1 MGELLTEPTERLR
14 DVYKDL
20 EEEHKQI
27 LGVVS
32 RARETTANDE
42 LLPILKELHAVLTQ
56 HFARES
62 YPGGFY
68 ESIGACT
75 AEYRDDLRVL
85 VDEHFRIHARLWS
98 LIESLRVAG
107 ESASDT
113 AEAVA
118 AVADMLEAHERKEH
132 QLAERLL
139 G

>member
-1 MGELLTEPTERLR
+1 MEELLTEPTERLR
-14 DVYKDL
+14 DVYREL

-27 LGVVS
+27 LGMVS
-32 RARETTANDE
+32 RARETTASVE
-42 LLPILKELHAVLTQ
+42 LLPMLKELHSVLTQ
-56 HFARES
+56 HFAKET

-68 ESIGACT
+68 ETVGACT

-98 LIESLRVAG
+98 LIESIRLAD
-107 ESASDT
+107 ESAQDT
-113 AEAVA
+113 SEAVA

-132 QLAERLL
+132 ELAGHLL

>member
-1 MGELLTEPTERLR
+1 MEELLTEPTERLR
-14 DVYKDL
+14 DVYEDL

-27 LGVVS
+27 LGMVS
-32 RARETTANDE
+32 RARETTASAE
-42 LLPILKELHAVLTQ
+42 LLPMLRELHAVLTQ
-56 HFARES
+56 HFAKET

-68 ESIGACT
+68 ETVGACT

-98 LIESLRVAG
+98 LIESIRLAG
-107 ESASDT
+107 KSAQDT
-113 AEAVA
+113 SEAVA

-132 QLAERLL
+132 QLAEHLL